1 MFFMTK
7 SSISIDLGDP
17 RTGLVAEALSNK
29 TCVKIL
35 DLLAENELTA
45 TDIALKLGIPLNT
58 VGYNIDKLIVSGL
71 VEKSSNFFW
80 SVKGKKTPTYRV
92 ANRRIVIS
100 PKRIIKGIAPL
111 LLVAGVIA
119 LLAIGFM
126 FDDSTNVQNGSTN
139 NFKQFSSYDDLSKY
153 VEKANTGSGYGGLG
167 RGGIVS
173 TFEASASADSGAGVS
188 FASKSASASTYS
200 ETNIQVVGVDELDI
214 VKNDGK
220 YIYTVN
226 GNKVVI
232 VDAYPAKS
240 MKIVSELEFENSVNG
255 IFVEDG
261 KLIVIESSYGYS
273 IYSGRGAELDV
284 SVSGKVAV
292 DFVAPQQ
299 SSSEVRIHVY
309 DISSD
314 ESGAEF
320 DLVETFVL
328 DGNYYSARLI
338 NGIVYVIGTKYIDS
352 TAPGIPVFR
361 AGDNVKSVD
370 ASSIYY
376 PGYYE
381 SNLIFTSVM
390 AIDIEDLDYEGDV
403 FLTGANSVIYV
414 SENAIYLTSQK
425 SYDYIKVDAG
435 ALQVMVDSLPGEFG
449 NRAGKVI
456 DSNDEHYVKY
466 DKINQIMQEYFN
478 KLSATEKKYFEEK
491 LAKANN
497 QYYVDV
503 SKSYEKTVIHRISID
518 GLDVAYSGTSDVPG
532 YILNQFSMDEFEGNF
547 RIATTTGGFSGIGN
561 SLNHLYVLN
570 DDLEIIGSVED
581 IAQGERIYSA
591 RFVGDKA
598 YMVTFRQVDPLYV
611 IDLSDP
617 TEPEILGY
625 LKVTGFSNYLQPIG
639 DNLLLGIGREASLE
653 GRSQG
658 LKISLFDISDFENP
672 REVDKYVVKSDWS
685 YSEAEYEHK
694 AVLFD
699 DALDLLVIP
708 VTYSEQL
715 GQKWEYWQGAFAF
728 TVTDDDISLKG
739 KIDHDKKTGKVEND
753 YGYGNGY
760 VQRSLFMDEVL
771 YTVSSQMIK
780 ANAVS
785 DLSEVSFVELPF
797 EEPRYYGY

>member
-1 MFFMTK
+1 MTK

-45 TDIALKLGIPLNT
+45 TDIALRLGIPLNT
-58 VGYNIDKLIVSGL
+58 VGYNLDKLIVSGL

-92 ANRRIVIS
+92 ANRKIVIS
-100 PKRIIKGIAPL
+100 PKRIIRGIVPL

-153 VEKANTGSGYGGLG
+153 VEKANAGSGYGGFG
-167 RGGIVS
+167 RGGSDTLTASSMESGAPVA
-173 TFEASASADSGAGVS
+173 ASAG
-188 FASKSASASTYS
+188 KSASASTYS
-200 ETNIQVVGVDELDI
+200 ETNIQVAGVDELDI

-240 MKIVSELEFENSVNG
+240 MKIVSELEFDNSVNG
-255 IFVEDG
+255 IFIEDG
-261 KLIVIESSYGYS
+261 KLIVIESSYRYS
-273 IYSGRGAELDV
+273 IYGGAELDV
-284 SVSGKVAV
+284 VVSKEVAA
-292 DFVAPQQ
+292 DFVVPQQ
-299 SSSEVRIHVY
+299 SSSEVKIHIY

-314 ESGAEF
+314 IISKP
-320 DLVETFVL
+320 DLIETFVL

-338 NGIVYVIGTKYIDS
+338 DGVVYVIGTKYIDS
-352 TAPGIPVFR
+352 SAPGIPVFR
-361 AGDNVKSVD
+361 AGNDVKSVD

-435 ALQVMVDSLPGEFG
+435 ALQVIVDSLPGDFG

-478 KLSATEKKYFEEK
+478 KLSASEKKDFEEK

-497 QYYVDV
+497 EYYIDV

-518 GLDVAYSGTSDVPG
+518 GLDISYSGTSDVPG
-532 YILNQFSMDEFEGNF
+532 YILNQFSMDEFGGNF

-570 DDLEIIGSVED
+570 EDLDIVGSVED

-611 IDLSDP
+611 IDLSNP
-617 TEPEILGY
+617 SNPEILGY

-639 DNLLLGIGREASLE
+639 ENLLLGIGREASE
-653 GRSQG
+653 QGRSQG

-785 DLSEVSFVELPF
+785 DLAYISDVELPTQ
-797 EEPRYYGY
+797 EPVYYAY

>member
-1 MFFMTK
+1 MTK

-45 TDIALKLGIPLNT
+45 TDIALRLGIPLNT
-58 VGYNIDKLIVSGL
+58 VGYNLDKLIVSGL

-92 ANRRIVIS
+92 ANRKIVIS
-100 PKRIIKGIAPL
+100 PKRIIRGIVPL

-153 VEKANTGSGYGGLG
+153 VEKANAGSGYGGFG
-167 RGGIVS
+167 RGGSDTLTASSMESGAPVA
-173 TFEASASADSGAGVS
+173 ASAG
-188 FASKSASASTYS
+188 KSASASTYS
-200 ETNIQVVGVDELDI
+200 ETNIQVAGVDELDI

-240 MKIVSELEFENSVNG
+240 MKIVSELEFDNSVNG
-255 IFVEDG
+255 IFIEDG
-261 KLIVIESSYGYS
+261 KLIVIESSYRYS
-273 IYSGRGAELDV
+273 IYGGAELDV
-284 SVSGKVAV
+284 VVSKEVAA
-292 DFVAPQQ
+292 DFVVPQQ
-299 SSSEVRIHVY
+299 SSSEVKIHIY

-314 ESGAEF
+314 IISKP
-320 DLVETFVL
+320 DLIETFVL

-338 NGIVYVIGTKYIDS
+338 DGVVYVIGTKYIDS
-352 TAPGIPVFR
+352 SAPGIPVFR
-361 AGDNVKSVD
+361 AGNDVKSVD

-435 ALQVMVDSLPGEFG
+435 ALQVIVDSLPGDFG

-478 KLSATEKKYFEEK
+478 KLSASEKKDFEEK

-497 QYYVDV
+497 EYYIDV

-518 GLDVAYSGTSDVPG
+518 GLDISYSGTSDVPG
-532 YILNQFSMDEFEGNF
+532 YILNQFSMDEFGGNF

-570 DDLEIIGSVED
+570 EDLDIVGSVED

-611 IDLSDP
+611 IDLSNP
-617 TEPEILGY
+617 SNPEILGY

-639 DNLLLGIGREASLE
+639 ENLLLGIGREASE
-653 GRSQG
+653 QGRSQG

-753 YGYGNGY
+753 YGYGIGY

-785 DLSEVSFVELPF
+785 DLAYISDVELPTQ
-797 EEPRYYGY
+797 EPVYYAY

>member
-45 TDIALKLGIPLNT
+45 TDIALRLGIPLNT
-58 VGYNIDKLIVSGL
+58 VGYNLDKLIVSGL

-92 ANRRIVIS
+92 ANRKIVIS
-100 PKRIIKGIAPL
+100 PKRIIRGIVPL

-153 VEKANTGSGYGGLG
+153 VEKANAGSGYGGFG
-167 RGGIVS
+167 RGGSDTLTASSMESGAPVA
-173 TFEASASADSGAGVS
+173 ASAG
-188 FASKSASASTYS
+188 KSASASTYS
-200 ETNIQVVGVDELDI
+200 ETNIQVAGVDELDI

-240 MKIVSELEFENSVNG
+240 MKIVSELEFDNSVNG
-255 IFVEDG
+255 IFIEDG
-261 KLIVIESSYGYS
+261 KLIVIESSYRYS
-273 IYSGRGAELDV
+273 IYGGAELDV
-284 SVSGKVAV
+284 VVSKEVAA
-292 DFVAPQQ
+292 DFVVPQQ
-299 SSSEVRIHVY
+299 SSSEVKIHIY

-314 ESGAEF
+314 IISKP
-320 DLVETFVL
+320 DLIETFVL

-338 NGIVYVIGTKYIDS
+338 DGVVYVIGTKYIDS
-352 TAPGIPVFR
+352 SAPGIPVFR
-361 AGDNVKSVD
+361 AGNDVKSVD

-435 ALQVMVDSLPGEFG
+435 ALQVIVDSLPGDFG

-478 KLSATEKKYFEEK
+478 KLSASEKKDFEEK

-497 QYYVDV
+497 EYYIDV

-518 GLDVAYSGTSDVPG
+518 GLDISYSGTSDVPG
-532 YILNQFSMDEFEGNF
+532 YILNQFSMDEFGGNF

-570 DDLEIIGSVED
+570 EDLDIVGSVED

-611 IDLSDP
+611 IDLSNP
-617 TEPEILGY
+617 SNPEILGY

-639 DNLLLGIGREASLE
+639 ENLLLGIGREASE
-653 GRSQG
+653 QGRSQG

-785 DLSEVSFVELPF
+785 DLAYISDVELPTQ
-797 EEPRYYGY
+797 EPVYYAY

>member
-45 TDIALKLGIPLNT
+45 TDIALRLGIPLNT
-58 VGYNIDKLIVSGL
+58 VGYNLDKLIVSGL

-92 ANRRIVIS
+92 ANRKIVIS
-100 PKRIIKGIAPL
+100 PKRIIRGIVPL

-153 VEKANTGSGYGGLG
+153 VEKANAGSGYGGFG
-167 RGGIVS
+167 RGGSDTLTASSMESGAPVA
-173 TFEASASADSGAGVS
+173 ASAG
-188 FASKSASASTYS
+188 KSASASTYS
-200 ETNIQVVGVDELDI
+200 ETNIQVAGVDELDI

-240 MKIVSELEFENSVNG
+240 MKIVSELEFDNSVNG
-255 IFVEDG
+255 IFIEDG
-261 KLIVIESSYGYS
+261 KLIVIESSYRYS
-273 IYSGRGAELDV
+273 IYGGAELDV
-284 SVSGKVAV
+284 VVSKEVAA
-292 DFVAPQQ
+292 DFVVPQQ
-299 SSSEVRIHVY
+299 SSSEVKIHIY

-314 ESGAEF
+314 IISKP
-320 DLVETFVL
+320 DLIETFVL

-338 NGIVYVIGTKYIDS
+338 DGVVYVIGTKYIDS
-352 TAPGIPVFR
+352 SAPGIPVFR
-361 AGDNVKSVD
+361 AGNDVKSVD

-425 SYDYIKVDAG
+425 SYDYIEVDAG
-435 ALQVMVDSLPGEFG
+435 ALQVIVDSLPGDFG

-478 KLSATEKKYFEEK
+478 KLSASEKKDFEEK

-497 QYYVDV
+497 EYYIDV

-518 GLDVAYSGTSDVPG
+518 GLDISYSGTSDVPG
-532 YILNQFSMDEFEGNF
+532 YILNQFSMDEFGGNF

-570 DDLEIIGSVED
+570 EDLDIVGSVED

-611 IDLSDP
+611 IDLSNP
-617 TEPEILGY
+617 SNPEILGY

-753 YGYGNGY
+753 YGYGIGY

-785 DLSEVSFVELPF
+785 DLAYISDVELPTQ
-797 EEPRYYGY
+797 EPVYYAY

>member
-1 MFFMTK
+1 MTK

-45 TDIALKLGIPLNT
+45 TDIALRLGIPLNT
-58 VGYNIDKLIVSGL
+58 VGYNLDKLIVSGL

-92 ANRRIVIS
+92 ANRKIVIS
-100 PKRIIKGIAPL
+100 PKRIIRGIVPL

-153 VEKANTGSGYGGLG
+153 VEKANAGSGYGGFG
-167 RGGIVS
+167 RGGSDTLTASSMESGAPVA
-173 TFEASASADSGAGVS
+173 ASAG
-188 FASKSASASTYS
+188 KSASASTYS
-200 ETNIQVVGVDELDI
+200 ETNIQVAGVDELDI

-240 MKIVSELEFENSVNG
+240 MKIVSELEFDNSVNG
-255 IFVEDG
+255 IFIEDG
-261 KLIVIESSYGYS
+261 KLIVIESSYRYS
-273 IYSGRGAELDV
+273 IYGGAELDV
-284 SVSGKVAV
+284 VVSKEVAA
-292 DFVAPQQ
+292 DFVVPQQ
-299 SSSEVRIHVY
+299 SSSEVKIHIY

-314 ESGAEF
+314 IISKP
-320 DLVETFVL
+320 DLIETFVL

-338 NGIVYVIGTKYIDS
+338 DGVVYVIGTKYIDS
-352 TAPGIPVFR
+352 SAPGIPVFR
-361 AGDNVKSVD
+361 AGNDVKSVD

-435 ALQVMVDSLPGEFG
+435 ALQVIVDSLPGDFG

-478 KLSATEKKYFEEK
+478 KLSASEKKDFEEK

-497 QYYVDV
+497 EYYIDV

-518 GLDVAYSGTSDVPG
+518 GLDISYSGTSDVPG
-532 YILNQFSMDEFEGNF
+532 YILNQFSMDEFGGNF

-570 DDLEIIGSVED
+570 EDLDIVGSVED

-611 IDLSDP
+611 IDLSNP
-617 TEPEILGY
+617 SNPEILGY

-785 DLSEVSFVELPF
+785 DLAYISDVELPTQ
-797 EEPRYYGY
+797 EPVYYAY

>member
-45 TDIALKLGIPLNT
+45 TDIALRLGIPLNT
-58 VGYNIDKLIVSGL
+58 VGYNLDKLIVSGL

-92 ANRRIVIS
+92 ANRKIVIS
-100 PKRIIKGIAPL
+100 PKRIIRGIVPL

-153 VEKANTGSGYGGLG
+153 VEKANAGSGYGGFG
-167 RGGIVS
+167 RGGSDTLTASSMESGAPVA
-173 TFEASASADSGAGVS
+173 ASAG
-188 FASKSASASTYS
+188 KSASASTYS
-200 ETNIQVVGVDELDI
+200 ETNIQVAGVDELDI

-240 MKIVSELEFENSVNG
+240 MKIVSELEFDNSVNG
-255 IFVEDG
+255 IFIEDG
-261 KLIVIESSYGYS
+261 KLIVIESSYRYS
-273 IYSGRGAELDV
+273 IYGGAELDV
-284 SVSGKVAV
+284 VVSKEVAA
-292 DFVAPQQ
+292 DFVVPQQ
-299 SSSEVRIHVY
+299 SSSEVKIHIY

-314 ESGAEF
+314 IISKP
-320 DLVETFVL
+320 DLIETFVL

-338 NGIVYVIGTKYIDS
+338 DGVVYVIGTKYIDS
-352 TAPGIPVFR
+352 SAPGIPVFR
-361 AGDNVKSVD
+361 AGNDVKSVD

-425 SYDYIKVDAG
+425 SYDYIEVDAG
-435 ALQVMVDSLPGEFG
+435 ALQVIVDSLPGDFG

-478 KLSATEKKYFEEK
+478 KLSASEKKDFEEK

-497 QYYVDV
+497 EYYIDV

-518 GLDVAYSGTSDVPG
+518 GLDISYSGTSDVPG
-532 YILNQFSMDEFEGNF
+532 YILNQFSMDEFGGNF

-570 DDLEIIGSVED
+570 EDLDIVGSVED

-611 IDLSDP
+611 IDLSNP
-617 TEPEILGY
+617 SNPEILGY

-639 DNLLLGIGREASLE
+639 ENLLLGIGREASE
-653 GRSQG
+653 QGRSQG

-753 YGYGNGY
+753 YGYGIGY

-785 DLSEVSFVELPF
+785 DLAYISDVELPTQ
-797 EEPRYYGY
+797 EPVYYAY

>member
-45 TDIALKLGIPLNT
+45 TDIALRLGIPLNT
-58 VGYNIDKLIVSGL
+58 VGYNLDKLIVSGL

-80 SVKGKKTPTYRV
+80 SVKGKKTPTYTV
-92 ANRRIVIS
+92 ANRKIVIS
-100 PKRIIKGIAPL
+100 PKRIIRGIVPL

-153 VEKANTGSGYGGLG
+153 VEKANAGSGYGGFG
-167 RGGIVS
+167 RGGSDTLTASSMESGAPVA
-173 TFEASASADSGAGVS
+173 ASAG
-188 FASKSASASTYS
+188 KSASASTYS
-200 ETNIQVVGVDELDI
+200 ETNIQVAGVDELDI

-240 MKIVSELEFENSVNG
+240 MKIVSELEFDNSVNG
-255 IFVEDG
+255 IFIEDG
-261 KLIVIESSYGYS
+261 KLIVIESSYRYS
-273 IYSGRGAELDV
+273 IYGGAELDV
-284 SVSGKVAV
+284 VVSKEVAA
-292 DFVAPQQ
+292 DFVVPQQ
-299 SSSEVRIHVY
+299 SSSEVKIHIY

-314 ESGAEF
+314 IISKP
-320 DLVETFVL
+320 DLIETFVL

-338 NGIVYVIGTKYIDS
+338 DGVVYVIGTKYIDS
-352 TAPGIPVFR
+352 SAPGIPVFR
-361 AGDNVKSVD
+361 AGNNVKSVD

-547 RIATTTGGFSGIGN
+547 RIATTTGGFSGVGN

-570 DDLEIIGSVED
+570 EDLDIVGSVED

-658 LKISLFDISDFENP
+658 LKISLFDI
-672 REVDKYVVKSDWS
+672 
-685 YSEAEYEHK
+685 
-694 AVLFD
+694 
-699 DALDLLVIP
+699 
-708 VTYSEQL
+708 
-715 GQKWEYWQGAFAF
+715 
-728 TVTDDDISLKG
+728 
-739 KIDHDKKTGKVEND
+739 
-753 YGYGNGY
+753 
-760 VQRSLFMDEVL
+760 
-771 YTVSSQMIK
+771 
-780 ANAVS
+780 
-785 DLSEVSFVELPF
+785 
-797 EEPRYYGY
+797 